1 MDRLRAR
8 RLLWAWLACTLVLT
22 LHPFWPILPAPKAMH
37 VGRFWTGGFALA
49 DRLINL
55 LLYLPLGVLARPAGL
70 RGAPFLALLLSL
82 CVEGAQAWLPV
93 RSPAPYDVAM
103 NVAGAALGWLAGPR
117 LLALGVR
124 VYGRSM
130 RVALFVA
137 ACVWLAWLAGSA
149 GWLVR
154 FTFLFAFG
162 AAALAGLTAGGFTRP
177 GTSLLLAAAA
187 GLTLTAA
194 LAWPLAPPPTA
205 ACLLGASLGAWS
217 WDLRVGYGAG

>member
-1 MDRLRAR
+1 MDCIRAR

-37 VGRFWTGGFALA
+37 VGRFWTGGFALT

-70 RGAPFLALLLSL
+70 RGASVFALLLSV

-103 NVAGAALGWLAGPR
+103 NVVGAGLGWLTGPR
-117 LLALGVR
+117 LLALGLR
-124 VYGRSM
+124 VYVRPV

-149 GWLVR
+149 GWLAR

-162 AAALAGLTAGGFTRP
+162 AAALAAFTAGGFATP
-177 GTSLLLAAAA
+177 GTSLLLACAA
-187 GLTLTAA
+187 GLLLTAA
-194 LAWPLAPPPTA
+194 LAWPLAPPPAA

-217 WDLRVGYGAG
+217 WDLRYGAG